1 MSLSGLSPLQSSTP
15 QSGRAQER
23 DQIQQYM
30 TIRLASR
37 RYGVPLNQVAE
48 ISPNRELRKLPH
60 MPAAVEGL
68 LDLRGR
74 VIPVMNLRDKLGLPP
89 AEPASM
95 ANILILSLASGLLGL
110 MVDRVESVISGNPEE
125 HTEASAILAGRHGLW
140 VTGFLLRDEEVT
152 VLLNTAQ
159 LEGAIRDQG
168 DDEGDHK
175 KRIEEHLDESLQHL
189 IEMAP
194 EKSRFESAR
203 IIPQMQASIAHTEE
217 EMAKVVER
225 IEVMLQSAD
234 KAYQANAR
242 LRQEASLGKIKG
254 QDSTLADLENITK
267 QMQEELF
274 NLLGMIQFQDIAR
287 QKLERVLNHIRGLQI
302 TIGAKLRD
310 DH

>member
-1 MSLSGLSPLQSSTP
+1 MTDLSPLQSSAP
-15 QSGRAQER
+15 KRASTSER

-37 RYGVPLNQVAE
+37 CYGVPLAQVAE

-60 MPAAVEGL
+60 MPAAMEGL

-89 AEPASM
+89 ADPSTM
-95 ANILILSLASGLLGL
+95 ANIVILALQSGLLGL
-110 MVDRVESVISGNPEE
+110 MVDRVESVVSGTPEE
-125 HTEASAILAGRHGLW
+125 HTLASSILAGRHGLW
-140 VTGFLLRDEEVT
+140 VTGFLLRDEQVT
-152 VLLNTAQ
+152 VLLNTDQ

-168 DDEGDHK
+168 EGASDHK
-175 KRIEEHLDESLQHL
+175 KLIEEHLDESLQHL
-189 IEMAP
+189 IQMAP
-194 EKSRFESAR
+194 EKAQLESAR

-225 IEVMLQSAD
+225 IEIMLHAAD
-234 KAYQANAR
+234 VAYQSNIR
-242 LRQEASLGKIKG
+242 LRQEVSLGRIKG
-254 QDSTLADLENITK
+254 QDSQIAELEQITK
-267 QMQEELF
+267 QMQDELF

-287 QKLERVLNHIRGLQI
+287 QKLERVLNHIRGLQV

-310 DH
+310 DA